1 MPRSPRTPP
10 PVSAP
15 LMSISSPY
23 GADSLHAPHGHEE
36 YELGPS
42 PTHAYLADGTYN
54 RDNNPFATPNHSNP
68 GLMEKDHGEQGLPRE
83 GALRERYPNEYP
95 SYDSDRNLFA
105 ASGGNGGSPASG
117 LRNERYDEPR
127 KSKRKWLWIL
137 LGLLAVLAIGLGV
150 GLGVGLTRN
159 KKSSSGGSS
168 SGNNNGGGAPGPAAS
183 GSDNIPGV
191 PNQVSPSAAS
201 GLDGSFVTSDRGV
214 NFTYVNKFGGK
225 WAQDPDNPYS
235 VSGQAQSFTPSL
247 LEEWKWGQD
256 HIRGVNLGGWL
267 VTEPFIVP
275 ALYEK
280 YQNVTP
286 NAFDEYTLAQA
297 MGDNL
302 AVEMEQHYA
311 TFITEQDFAEIAG
324 AGLNWVRIPIGFW
337 AVDTEFGEPFLKGV
351 SWTYFLKAIDWA
363 RKYGLRIVMDFHAL
377 PGSQNGWNHSGKV
390 GPINWMHGVMGIA
403 NAQRSLEY
411 MRSMVQYISQP
422 GIKEVVPV
430 FGLVNE
436 ILSTTVG
443 QDAMG
448 TFYYHAYSM
457 IRNMTGVGEGKG
469 PILAVH
475 DGFMG
480 IKQWPAFLNG
490 ADRLAMDQHPY
501 LAFDPPFTDTM
512 SVNAQ
517 KACAWGGG
525 TNDTQ
530 TEWGIVLGG
539 EWSIAWNDCGKWLL
553 GVNSPPIYPS
563 SCAPYDQW
571 MNYNQTFKDEL
582 KNLAMASMDSLQN
595 WFFWTWKIGN
605 STELGYPSSPF
616 WHYKLGLKEGWI
628 PEDPRGAG
636 GFCQAHGYCEGC
648 SQFGG
653 TYPASAVGKG
663 PATPTIFAPQL
674 SVFGHW
680 PPTALGGIGQPSQSL
695 SMNTN
700 QIAMLP
706 TLTQTGK
713 PITLPTPTHAA
724 KATIGNGWAYPQDT
738 VGAYVTV
745 AGCPYPD
752 EYYAAAGTAGA
763 STWTGI
769 PIPTAVCTGA

>member
-1 MPRSPRTPP
+1 
-10 PVSAP
+10 
-15 LMSISSPY
+15 
-23 GADSLHAPHGHEE
+23 
-36 YELGPS
+36 
-42 PTHAYLADGTYN
+42 
-54 RDNNPFATPNHSNP
+54 
-68 GLMEKDHGEQGLPRE
+68 MEKDNSLQGLPRE
-83 GALRERYPNEYP
+83 GALHERYPDEYP
-95 SYDSDRNLFA
+95 SYDSDRNLYG
-105 ASGGNGGSPASG
+105 SGSPGATPQ
-117 LRNERYDEPR
+117 RRK
-127 KSKRKWLWIL
+127 KSKRWLWIL
-137 LGLLAVLAIGLGV
+137 LGVLAVLAIGLGV

-159 KKSSSGGSS
+159 KKSADSGSSGS
-168 SGNNNGGGAPGPAAS
+168 SGNGGNAPGPAAS

-191 PNQVSPSAAS
+191 PDQVSPGAGS
-201 GLDGSFVTSDRGV
+201 GGDGSFVTTDRGV

-235 VSGQAQSFTPSL
+235 VSGQAQSWTPSL
-247 LEEWKWGQD
+247 LEEWKWGTD

-286 NAFDEYTLAQA
+286 NAFDEYTLSQC
-297 MGDNL
+297 MGENL

-324 AGLNWVRIPIGFW
+324 AGLNWVRIPIGYW

-363 RKYGLRIVMDFHAL
+363 RKYGLRIVMDFHGL

-411 MRSMVQYISQP
+411 MRSMIQYISQP

-436 ILSTTVG
+436 VLSSAVG
-443 QDAMG
+443 QGTMG
-448 TFYYHAYSM
+448 TFYYHAYQTL
-457 IRNMTGVGEGKG
+457 RNMTGYGEGNG

-475 DGFMG
+475 DGFLG
-480 IKQWPAFLNG
+480 PKEWPAFLNG

-501 LAFDPPFTDTM
+501 LAFNEAYTDSMTA
-512 SVNAQ
+512 NAQ
-517 KACAWGGG
+517 SVCAWGGG

-539 EWSIAWNDCGKWLL
+539 EWSIAWNDCGKWLN
-553 GVNSPPIYPS
+553 GVASPPTYGANA
-563 SCAPYDQW
+563 CVRYDEW
-571 MNYNQTFKDEL
+571 MNYNETFKADL
-582 KNLAMASMDSLQN
+582 MNMAMATMDSLQN

-605 STELGYPSSPF
+605 STELGYASSPF
-616 WHYKLGLKEGWI
+616 WHYQLGLKEGWM
-628 PEDPRGAG
+628 PKDPRAAG
-636 GFCQAHGYCEGC
+636 GFCQAHGYCPGC
-648 SQFGG
+648 SQFAG
-653 TYPASAVGKG
+653 TFPASAIGKG
-663 PATPTIFAPQL
+663 L
-674 SVFGHW
+674 EVFGHW
-680 PPTALGGIGQPSQSL
+680 PPTALGGIGAPSASQTMNAAQISL
-695 SMNTN
+695 
-700 QIAMLP
+700 LP

-713 PITLPTPTHAA
+713 PITMPTPTHAA
-724 KATIGNGWAYPQDT
+724 KATIGNGWAFPSDT
-738 VGAYVTV
+738 VGRYVTV
-745 AGCPYPD
+745 AGCSYPD

-763 STWTGI
+763 TTWTGV